1 LQRFNESV
9 KLIKRTT
16 QILSKKGIVN
26 RELKFFFKPIDYV
39 RTIELPVVL
48 NLSKII
54 TEKERKL
61 KILDISSPQ
70 ILSAS
75 LAQISNNWSI
85 IYINPFEPELH
96 EMEKIKRIMNL
107 KNITTVKVD
116 VTNQN
121 ILDELPHKFDY
132 IFSSSVIE
140 HIHPENGGDSIAVK
154 NVVKLLDENGLFIF
168 SVPFYKKGF
177 NEYKSG
183 DVYSIKGKKNMTIF
197 FQRFYDEERLYNQ
210 IIKPSGLYVQ
220 SKMFLG
226 ENFYYPNNINKRFAQ
241 LMSSKIS
248 SVLFGKLF
256 YLLSKVFM
264 IYSENHAELQKPYIV
279 VASLRK
285 PK

>member
-1 LQRFNESV
+1 
-9 KLIKRTT
+9 
-16 QILSKKGIVN
+16 
-26 RELKFFFKPIDYV
+26 
-39 RTIELPVVL
+39 
-48 NLSKII
+48 
-54 TEKERKL
+54 
-61 KILDISSPQ
+61 
-70 ILSAS
+70 
-75 LAQISNNWSI
+75 
-85 IYINPFEPELH
+85 
-96 EMEKIKRIMNL
+96 
-107 KNITTVKVD
+107 
-116 VTNQN
+116 
-121 ILDELPHKFDY
+121 
-132 IFSSSVIE
+132 
-140 HIHPENGGDSIAVK
+140 
-154 NVVKLLDENGLFIF
+154 
-168 SVPFYKKGF
+168 
-177 NEYKSG
+177 
-183 DVYSIKGKKNMTIF
+183 MTIF